1 MLARYRAGMNLD
13 VRTSAAVGPRV
24 DERAMAAVAK
34 AAVFREA
41 LLAAVRAR
49 VSEMRTVAK

>member
-1 MLARYRAGMNLD
+1 MSFDLRIPATPG
-13 VRTSAAVGPRV
+13 GRV

-49 VSEMRTVAK
+49 VNELRTVAK

>member
-1 MLARYRAGMNLD
+1 MSYDLRIP
-13 VRTSAAVGPRV
+13 AALGARV

-49 VSEMRTVAK
+49 VNELRTVSK

>member
-1 MLARYRAGMNLD
+1 MNFDL
-13 VRTSAAVGPRV
+13 RIPAISGGRV

-49 VSEMRTVAK
+49 VNELRTVSK

>member
-1 MLARYRAGMNLD
+1 MSFDIGTAL
-13 VRTSAAVGPRV
+13 AVGPRV

-41 LLAAVRAR
+41 MLAAIRAR
-49 VSEMRTVAK
+49 VNEMRTVAK

>member
-1 MLARYRAGMNLD
+1 MSFDIRLP
-13 VRTSAAVGPRV
+13 AAIGGRV
-24 DERAMAAVAK
+24 DERTMAAVAK

-49 VSEMRTVAK
+49 VNELRTVAK

>member
-1 MLARYRAGMNLD
+1 MSFDARIP
-13 VRTSAAVGPRV
+13 AAIGPRV

-49 VSEMRTVAK
+49 VNELRTVAK

>member
-1 MLARYRAGMNLD
+1 MSFD
-13 VRTSAAVGPRV
+13 VRLPAAIGSRV

-41 LLAAVRAR
+41 MLAAIRAR
-49 VSEMRTVAK
+49 VNEMRTVAK